1 MAFEDLDLQE
11 ENEKQLR
18 IDEATYEMYERTKKE
33 TVQNMKKKLDKDR
46 KRVYSDKDIEK
57 KIRLISEAQETIIE
71 DYQARGGDVEKL
83 VGKKKVTK
91 KDKEQEEIPITEQIK
106 AMRKEETDREE
117 RSFNTAPSTV
127 TREVDLLPDR
137 DDYDNTEMYDLVP
150 LPSRGECYKSK
161 IGKIPV
167 AYLTAYD
174 ENMIV
179 SPNLYRDNMF
189 IDTMLKHKI
198 LNDVINPKDMLEGDR
213 EAIILFLRANGYG
226 PEYPIT
232 ATDDKTGLQFDA
244 VVNLSEIN
252 FKKFTLTGDTNG
264 WFDFQLP
271 HSKKNIKFRF
281 LTHQDNLDLKA
292 MDELESNRLKKD
304 SLMSIVSRLDEFVE
318 SDNDMERNLKLK
330 VREGIRNIESWV
342 DGIDE
347 EGGKEFTSS
356 VTNKLEMEIMSID
369 DITDR
374 GYIHKFVR
382 QMNVKDSSALRRYI
396 NDNEPG
402 LDYRFTIEKPE
413 SLGGGSMDVFL
424 QLDQFIFLNLA

>member
-1 MAFEDLDLQE
+1 MEYTDLDLQE

-18 IDEATYEMYERTKKE
+18 IDESSYEMYERTKKE
-33 TVQNMKKKLDKDR
+33 TVENMKKKLNENKQR
-46 KRVYSDKDIEK
+46 MYSDKDIEK
-57 KIRLISEAQETIIE
+57 KVRLITEAQETILE

-83 VGKKKVTK
+83 LNKNKKPSIGLEKQSV
-91 KDKEQEEIPITEQIK
+91 PITEQIK
-106 AMRKEETDREE
+106 AMRKEQE
-117 RSFNTAPSTV
+117 NNYVQQVQPSTV

-137 DDYDNTEMYDLVP
+137 ANENVEMYDMVP
-150 LPSRGECYKSK
+150 LPSKGECYRSK
-161 IGKIPV
+161 ISKVPV
-167 AYLTAYD
+167 AYLTAFD

-179 SPNLYRDNMF
+179 SPNLYRDNML
-189 IDTMLKHKI
+189 IDTMLKHKV

-232 ATDDKTGLQFDA
+232 ATDDKTGVEFDA
-244 VVNLSEIN
+244 VVDLSKIE

-264 WFDFQLP
+264 WFDFTLP
-271 HSKKNIKFRF
+271 FSKKQIKFRF

-292 MDELESNRLKKD
+292 MDELENRRMKKEVL
-304 SLMSIVSRLDEFVE
+304 SEMVGRLDEFIE
-318 SDNDMERNLKLK
+318 NDDDVDRTLKLR
-330 VREGIRNIESWV
+330 VREGIRNIETWA

-347 EGGKEFTSS
+347 NLGNDFTNA
-356 VTNKLEMEIMSID
+356 VTNKLEMEIMSVD

-374 GYIHKFVR
+374 TYIHKFVR

>member
-1 MAFEDLDLQE
+1 MEYNNLDLEQ

-18 IDEATYEMYERTKKE
+18 IDEASYEMYEKTKRE
-33 TVQNMKKKLDKDR
+33 TVKKMKEKLDKNNQR
-46 KRVYSDKDIEK
+46 IYSDKDIEK
-57 KIRLISEAQETIIE
+57 KVKLISEAQEAILE
-71 DYQARGGDVEKL
+71 DYQSRGGDIEKL
-83 VGKKKVTK
+83 KNKGKKPSIGLEKQTV
-91 KDKEQEEIPITEQIK
+91 PITEQIK
-106 AMRKEETDREE
+106 AMRKEQDFDYVPQ
-117 RSFNTAPSTV
+117 SQPSTV

-137 DDYDNTEMYDLVP
+137 ANENVEMYDMVP
-150 LPSRGECYKSK
+150 LPSKGECYRSK
-161 IGKIPV
+161 IGKVPV
-167 AYLTAYD
+167 AYLTAFD

-179 SPNLYRDNMF
+179 SPNLYRDNML
-189 IDTMLKHKI
+189 IDTMLKHKV

-232 ATDDKTGLQFDA
+232 ATDDKTGVEFDA
-244 VVNLSEIN
+244 VVDLSKIE

-264 WFDFQLP
+264 WFDFVLP
-271 HSKKNIKFRF
+271 YSKKQVKFRF

-292 MDELESNRLKKD
+292 MDELENKRMKKEKL
-304 SLMSIVSRLDEFVE
+304 SEIVTRLDEFIE
-318 SDNDMERNLKLK
+318 DDNDVDRALKLR
-330 VREGIRNIESWV
+330 VRDGVRAIESWA

-347 EGGKEFTSS
+347 ESGNDFTNA

-374 GYIHKFVR
+374 TYIHKFVR

-424 QLDQFIFLNLA
+424 QLDQFIFLVDSE

>member
-1 MAFEDLDLQE
+1 MEYNNLDLEQ

-18 IDEATYEMYERTKKE
+18 IDEASYEMYEKTKRE
-33 TVQNMKKKLDKDR
+33 TVKKMKEKLDKNNQR
-46 KRVYSDKDIEK
+46 IYSDKDIEK
-57 KIRLISEAQETIIE
+57 KVKLISEAQEAILE
-71 DYQARGGDVEKL
+71 DYQSRGGDIEKL
-83 VGKKKVTK
+83 KNKGKKPSIGLEKQTV
-91 KDKEQEEIPITEQIK
+91 PITEQIK
-106 AMRKEETDREE
+106 AMRKEQDFDYVPQ
-117 RSFNTAPSTV
+117 SQSSTI

-137 DDYDNTEMYDLVP
+137 ANENVEMYDMVP
-150 LPSRGECYKSK
+150 LPSKGECYRSK
-161 IGKIPV
+161 IGKVPV
-167 AYLTAYD
+167 AYLTAFD

-179 SPNLYRDNMF
+179 SPNLYRDNML
-189 IDTMLKHKI
+189 IDTMLKHKV

-232 ATDDKTGLQFDA
+232 ATDDKTGVEFDA
-244 VVNLSEIN
+244 VVDLSKIE

-264 WFDFQLP
+264 WFDFVLP
-271 HSKKNIKFRF
+271 YSKKQIKFRF

-292 MDELESNRLKKD
+292 MDELENKRMKKEKL
-304 SLMSIVSRLDEFVE
+304 SEIVTRLDEFIE
-318 SDNDMERNLKLK
+318 DDNDVDRALKLR
-330 VREGIRNIESWV
+330 VRDGVRAIESWA

-347 EGGKEFTSS
+347 ESGNDFTNA

-369 DITDR
+369 NITDR
-374 GYIHKFVR
+374 TYIHKFVR

>member
-18 IDEATYEMYERTKKE
+18 IDESTYEMYERTKKE
-33 TVQNMKKKLDKDR
+33 TVENMKKQLTPDKKRKYTDR
-46 KRVYSDKDIEK
+46 DIEK
-57 KIRLISEAQETIIE
+57 KIRLISEAQETIVE

-83 VGKKKVTK
+83 LAGKKNTVKRV
-91 KDKEQEEIPITEQIK
+91 QEEDSPITEQIK
-106 AMRKEETDREE
+106 AMRKEELEREE
-117 RSFNTAPSTV
+117 RSYNTAPSTV
-127 TREVDLLPDR
+127 TREVDLIPDR
-137 DDYDNTEMYDLVP
+137 DDNTTEMYDMVP
-150 LPSRGECYKSK
+150 LPSKGECYKSK
-161 IGKIPV
+161 ISKVPV

-179 SPNLYRDNMF
+179 SPNLYRDNMI

-232 ATDDKTGLQFDA
+232 ATDDKTGLEFDA

-271 HSKKNIKFRF
+271 YSKKKVKFRF

-304 SLMSIVSRLDEFVE
+304 SLMSMVSKLDDFVE
-318 SDNDMERNLKLK
+318 NDKDMERTLKLK
-330 VREGIRNIESWV
+330 VREGIRNIETWA

-356 VTNKLEMEIMSID
+356 VTNKLEMEIMSVD

>member
-1 MAFEDLDLQE
+1 MEYNNLDLEQ

-18 IDEATYEMYERTKKE
+18 IDEASYEMYEKTKRE
-33 TVQNMKKKLDKDR
+33 TVKKMKEKLDKNNQR
-46 KRVYSDKDIEK
+46 IYSDKDIEK
-57 KIRLISEAQETIIE
+57 KVKLISEAQEAILE
-71 DYQARGGDVEKL
+71 DYQSRGGDIEKL
-83 VGKKKVTK
+83 KNKGKKPSIGLEKQTV
-91 KDKEQEEIPITEQIK
+91 PITEQIK
-106 AMRKEETDREE
+106 AMRKEQDFDYVPQ
-117 RSFNTAPSTV
+117 SQPSTI

-137 DDYDNTEMYDLVP
+137 ANENVEMYDMVP
-150 LPSRGECYKSK
+150 LPSKGECYRSK
-161 IGKIPV
+161 IGKVPV
-167 AYLTAYD
+167 AYLTAFD

-179 SPNLYRDNMF
+179 SPNLYRDNML
-189 IDTMLKHKI
+189 IDTMLKHKV

-232 ATDDKTGLQFDA
+232 ATDDKTGVEFDA
-244 VVNLSEIN
+244 VVDLSKIE

-264 WFDFQLP
+264 WFDFVLP
-271 HSKKNIKFRF
+271 YSKKQIKFRF

-292 MDELESNRLKKD
+292 MDELENKRMKKEKL
-304 SLMSIVSRLDEFVE
+304 SEIVTRLDEFIE
-318 SDNDMERNLKLK
+318 DDNDIDRALKLR
-330 VREGIRNIESWV
+330 VRDGVRAIESWA

-347 EGGKEFTSS
+347 ESGNDFTNA

-374 GYIHKFVR
+374 TYIHKFVR

>member
-1 MAFEDLDLQE
+1 MEYNNLDLEQ

-18 IDEATYEMYERTKKE
+18 IDEASYEMYEKTKRE
-33 TVQNMKKKLDKDR
+33 TVKKMKEKLDKNNQR
-46 KRVYSDKDIEK
+46 IYSDKDIEK
-57 KIRLISEAQETIIE
+57 KVKLISEAQEAILE
-71 DYQARGGDVEKL
+71 DYQSRGGDIEKL
-83 VGKKKVTK
+83 KNKGKKPSIGLEKQTV
-91 KDKEQEEIPITEQIK
+91 PITEQIK
-106 AMRKEETDREE
+106 AMRKEQDFDYVPQ
-117 RSFNTAPSTV
+117 SQPSTI

-137 DDYDNTEMYDLVP
+137 ANENVEMYDMIP
-150 LPSRGECYKSK
+150 LPSKGECYRSK
-161 IGKIPV
+161 IGKVPV
-167 AYLTAYD
+167 AYLTAFD

-179 SPNLYRDNMF
+179 SPNLYRDNML
-189 IDTMLKHKI
+189 IDTMLKHKV

-232 ATDDKTGLQFDA
+232 ATDDKTGVEFDA
-244 VVNLSEIN
+244 VVDLSKIE

-264 WFDFQLP
+264 WFDFVLP
-271 HSKKNIKFRF
+271 YSKKQIKFRF

-292 MDELESNRLKKD
+292 MDELENKRMKKEKL
-304 SLMSIVSRLDEFVE
+304 SEIVTRLDEFIE
-318 SDNDMERNLKLK
+318 DDNDVDRALKLR
-330 VREGIRNIESWV
+330 VRDGVRAIESWA

-347 EGGKEFTSS
+347 ESGNDFTNA

-374 GYIHKFVR
+374 TYIHKFVR

>member
-1 MAFEDLDLQE
+1 MEYNNLDLEQ

-18 IDEATYEMYERTKKE
+18 IDEASYEMYEKTKRE
-33 TVQNMKKKLDKDR
+33 TVKKMKEKLDKNNQR
-46 KRVYSDKDIEK
+46 IYSDKDIEK
-57 KIRLISEAQETIIE
+57 KVKLISEAQEAILE
-71 DYQARGGDVEKL
+71 DYQSRGGDIEKL
-83 VGKKKVTK
+83 KNKGKKPSIGLEKQTV
-91 KDKEQEEIPITEQIK
+91 PITEQIK
-106 AMRKEETDREE
+106 AMRKEQDFDYVPQ
-117 RSFNTAPSTV
+117 SQPSTV

-137 DDYDNTEMYDLVP
+137 ANENVEMYDMVP
-150 LPSRGECYKSK
+150 LPSKGECYRSK
-161 IGKIPV
+161 IGKVPV
-167 AYLTAYD
+167 AYLTAFD

-179 SPNLYRDNMF
+179 SPNLYRDNML
-189 IDTMLKHKI
+189 IDTMLKHKV

-232 ATDDKTGLQFDA
+232 ATDDKTGVEFDA
-244 VVNLSEIN
+244 VVDLSKIE

-264 WFDFQLP
+264 WFDFVLP
-271 HSKKNIKFRF
+271 YSKKQVKFRF

-292 MDELESNRLKKD
+292 MDELENKRMKKEKL
-304 SLMSIVSRLDEFVE
+304 SEIVTRLDEFIE
-318 SDNDMERNLKLK
+318 DDNDVDRALKLR
-330 VREGIRNIESWV
+330 VRDGVRAIESWA

-347 EGGKEFTSS
+347 ESGNDFTNA

-374 GYIHKFVR
+374 TYIHKFVR

>member
-1 MAFEDLDLQE
+1 MEYNNLDLEQ

-18 IDEATYEMYERTKKE
+18 IDEASYEMYEKTKRE
-33 TVQNMKKKLDKDR
+33 TVKKMKEKLDKNNQR
-46 KRVYSDKDIEK
+46 IYSDKDIEK
-57 KIRLISEAQETIIE
+57 KVKLISEAQEAILE
-71 DYQARGGDVEKL
+71 DYQSRGGDIEKL
-83 VGKKKVTK
+83 KSKGKKPSIGLEKQTV
-91 KDKEQEEIPITEQIK
+91 PITEQIK
-106 AMRKEETDREE
+106 AMRKEQDFDYVPQ
-117 RSFNTAPSTV
+117 SQPSTI

-137 DDYDNTEMYDLVP
+137 ANENVEMYDMVP
-150 LPSRGECYKSK
+150 LPSKGECYRSK
-161 IGKIPV
+161 IGKVPV
-167 AYLTAYD
+167 AYLTAFD

-179 SPNLYRDNMF
+179 SPNLYRDNML
-189 IDTMLKHKI
+189 IDTMLKHKV

-232 ATDDKTGLQFDA
+232 ATDDKTGVEFDA
-244 VVNLSEIN
+244 VVDLSKIE

-264 WFDFQLP
+264 WFDFELP
-271 HSKKNIKFRF
+271 YSKKQIKFRF

-292 MDELESNRLKKD
+292 MDELENKRMKKEKL
-304 SLMSIVSRLDEFVE
+304 SEIVTRLDEFIE
-318 SDNDMERNLKLK
+318 DDNDVDRALKLR
-330 VREGIRNIESWV
+330 VRDGVRAIESWA

-347 EGGKEFTSS
+347 ESGNDFTNA

-369 DITDR
+369 NITDR
-374 GYIHKFVR
+374 TYIHKFVR

>member
-1 MAFEDLDLQE
+1 MEYNNLDLEQ

-18 IDEATYEMYERTKKE
+18 IDEASYEMYEKTKRE
-33 TVQNMKKKLDKDR
+33 TVKKMKEKLDKNNQR
-46 KRVYSDKDIEK
+46 IYSDKDIEK
-57 KIRLISEAQETIIE
+57 KVKLISEAQEAILE
-71 DYQARGGDVEKL
+71 DYQSRGGDIEKL
-83 VGKKKVTK
+83 KNKGKKPSIGLEKQTV
-91 KDKEQEEIPITEQIK
+91 PITEQIK
-106 AMRKEETDREE
+106 AMRKEQDFDYVPQ
-117 RSFNTAPSTV
+117 SQPSTI

-137 DDYDNTEMYDLVP
+137 ANENVEMYDMVP
-150 LPSRGECYKSK
+150 LPSKGECYRSK
-161 IGKIPV
+161 IGKVPV
-167 AYLTAYD
+167 AYLTAFD

-179 SPNLYRDNMF
+179 SPNLYRDNML
-189 IDTMLKHKI
+189 IDTMLKHKV

-232 ATDDKTGLQFDA
+232 ATDDKTGVEFDA
-244 VVNLSEIN
+244 VVDLSKIE

-264 WFDFQLP
+264 WFDFELP
-271 HSKKNIKFRF
+271 YSKKQIKFRF

-292 MDELESNRLKKD
+292 MDELENKRMKKEKL
-304 SLMSIVSRLDEFVE
+304 SEIVTRLDEFIE
-318 SDNDMERNLKLK
+318 DDNDVDRALKLR
-330 VREGIRNIESWV
+330 VRDGVRAIESWA

-347 EGGKEFTSS
+347 ESGNDFTNA

-374 GYIHKFVR
+374 TYIHKFVR

>member
-1 MAFEDLDLQE
+1 MEYNNLDLEQ

-18 IDEATYEMYERTKKE
+18 IDEASYEMYEKTKRE
-33 TVQNMKKKLDKDR
+33 TVKKMKEKLDKNNQR
-46 KRVYSDKDIEK
+46 IYSDKDIEK
-57 KIRLISEAQETIIE
+57 KVKLISEAQEAILE
-71 DYQARGGDVEKL
+71 DYQSRGGDIEKL
-83 VGKKKVTK
+83 KNKGKKPSIGLEKQTV
-91 KDKEQEEIPITEQIK
+91 PITEQIK
-106 AMRKEETDREE
+106 AMRKEQDFDYVPQ
-117 RSFNTAPSTV
+117 SQPSTI

-137 DDYDNTEMYDLVP
+137 ANENVEMYDMVP
-150 LPSRGECYKSK
+150 LPSKGECYRSK
-161 IGKIPV
+161 IGKVPV
-167 AYLTAYD
+167 AYLTAFD

-179 SPNLYRDNMF
+179 SPNLYRDNML
-189 IDTMLKHKI
+189 IDTMLKHKV

-232 ATDDKTGLQFDA
+232 ATDDKTGVEFDA
-244 VVNLSEIN
+244 VVDLSKIE

-264 WFDFQLP
+264 WFDFELP
-271 HSKKNIKFRF
+271 YSKKQIKFRF

-292 MDELESNRLKKD
+292 MDELENKRMKKEKL
-304 SLMSIVSRLDEFVE
+304 SEIVTRLDEFIE
-318 SDNDMERNLKLK
+318 DDNDVDRALKLR
-330 VREGIRNIESWV
+330 VRDGVRAIESWA

-347 EGGKEFTSS
+347 ESGNDFTNA

-369 DITDR
+369 NITDR
-374 GYIHKFVR
+374 TYIHKFVR

>member
-1 MAFEDLDLQE
+1 
-11 ENEKQLR
+11 
-18 IDEATYEMYERTKKE
+18 
-33 TVQNMKKKLDKDR
+33 
-46 KRVYSDKDIEK
+46 
-57 KIRLISEAQETIIE
+57 
-71 DYQARGGDVEKL
+71 
-83 VGKKKVTK
+83 
-91 KDKEQEEIPITEQIK
+91 
-106 AMRKEETDREE
+106 MRKEQDFDYVPQ
-117 RSFNTAPSTV
+117 SQPSTI

-137 DDYDNTEMYDLVP
+137 ANENVEMYDMVP
-150 LPSRGECYKSK
+150 LPSKGECYRSK
-161 IGKIPV
+161 IGKVPV
-167 AYLTAYD
+167 AYLTAFD

-179 SPNLYRDNMF
+179 SPNLYRDNML
-189 IDTMLKHKI
+189 IDTMLKHKV

-232 ATDDKTGLQFDA
+232 ATDDKTGVEFDA
-244 VVNLSEIN
+244 VVDLSKIE

-264 WFDFQLP
+264 WFDFVLP
-271 HSKKNIKFRF
+271 YSKKQIKFRF

-292 MDELESNRLKKD
+292 MDELENKRMKKEKL
-304 SLMSIVSRLDEFVE
+304 SEIVTRLDEFIE
-318 SDNDMERNLKLK
+318 DDNDIDRALKLR
-330 VREGIRNIESWV
+330 VRDGVRAIESWA

-347 EGGKEFTSS
+347 ESGNDFTNA

-374 GYIHKFVR
+374 TYIHKFVR

>member
-1 MAFEDLDLQE
+1 MEYNNLDLEQ

-18 IDEATYEMYERTKKE
+18 IDEASYEMYEKTKRE
-33 TVQNMKKKLDKDR
+33 TVKKMKEKLDKNNQR
-46 KRVYSDKDIEK
+46 IYSDKDIEK
-57 KIRLISEAQETIIE
+57 KVKLISEAQEAILE
-71 DYQARGGDVEKL
+71 DYQSRGGDIEKL
-83 VGKKKVTK
+83 KNKGKKPSIGLEKQTV
-91 KDKEQEEIPITEQIK
+91 PITEQIK
-106 AMRKEETDREE
+106 AMRKEQDFDYVPQ
-117 RSFNTAPSTV
+117 SQPSTI

-137 DDYDNTEMYDLVP
+137 ANENVEMYDMVP
-150 LPSRGECYKSK
+150 LPSKGECYRSK
-161 IGKIPV
+161 IGKVPV
-167 AYLTAYD
+167 AYLTAFD

-179 SPNLYRDNMF
+179 SPNLYRDNML
-189 IDTMLKHKI
+189 IDTMLKHKV

-232 ATDDKTGLQFDA
+232 ATDDKTGVEFDA
-244 VVNLSEIN
+244 VVDLSKIE

-264 WFDFQLP
+264 WFDFVLP
-271 HSKKNIKFRF
+271 YSKKQIKFRF

-292 MDELESNRLKKD
+292 MDELENKRMKKEKL
-304 SLMSIVSRLDEFVE
+304 SEIVTRLDEFIEDDNDVDRALKLRIRDGIRAVE
-318 SDNDMERNLKLK
+318 S
-330 VREGIRNIESWV
+330 WA

-347 EGGKEFTSS
+347 ESGNDFTNA

-369 DITDR
+369 NITDR
-374 GYIHKFVR
+374 TYIHKFVR

>member
-1 MAFEDLDLQE
+1 MEYNDLDLQE

-18 IDEATYEMYERTKKE
+18 IDEASYEMYEKTKRE
-33 TVQNMKKKLDKDR
+33 TVQKMKEKLNENKQR
-46 KRVYSDKDIEK
+46 MYSDKDIEK
-57 KIRLISEAQETIIE
+57 KVKLIAEAQETILE

-83 VGKKKVTK
+83 LNKKKKPSIGLEKQSV
-91 KDKEQEEIPITEQIK
+91 PITEQIK
-106 AMRKEETDREE
+106 AMRREQE
-117 RSFNTAPSTV
+117 SDYVQQTQPSTV
-127 TREVDLLPDR
+127 TREVDLLPDKA
-137 DDYDNTEMYDLVP
+137 NENVEMYDMVP
-150 LPSRGECYKSK
+150 LPSKGECYRSK
-161 IGKIPV
+161 ISKVPV
-167 AYLTAYD
+167 AYLTAFD

-179 SPNLYRDNMF
+179 SPNLYRDNML
-189 IDTMLKHKI
+189 IDTMLKHKV

-232 ATDDKTGLQFDA
+232 ATDDKTGVEFDA
-244 VVNLSEIN
+244 VVDLSKIE

-264 WFDFQLP
+264 WFDFTLP
-271 HSKKNIKFRF
+271 FSKKQIKFRF

-292 MDELESNRLKKD
+292 MDELENRRMKKEKL
-304 SLMSIVSRLDEFVE
+304 SEMVARLDEFIE
-318 SDNDMERNLKLK
+318 NDDDVDRTLKLK
-330 VREGIRNIESWV
+330 VREGIRSIESWT
-342 DGIDE
+342 DSIDE
-347 EGGKEFTSS
+347 NAGNDFTNA

-374 GYIHKFVR
+374 AYIHKFVK

-396 NDNEPG
+396 NNNEPG

-424 QLDQFIFLNLA
+424 QLDQFVFLNLA